1 MSTQEQTE
9 DPRIV
14 KRINDMKA
22 RFLESTSNLLGRLGF
37 ARALGLSF
45 EGQRDYYK
53 VFGYKRVL
61 TFEDYYLKYKRQ
73 GTARRIIDAPVNATW
88 ADPPM
93 LDGGDAFNTKWK
105 EITNNTQLW
114 HTFIKA
120 DTFCGI
126 GAFAGILIGLDD
138 GKELDQ
144 PVTQSASRKITY
156 LQPYMEASLQISE
169 YETDPKNPRFG
180 RPTMYTVSPGRL
192 EDTNL
197 TNVTGAAKMVLKN
210 ALKVHWTRFL
220 HLADNTGENPV
231 LGSSRLECVFNN
243 LDDLLKVLGG
253 SAETYWLA
261 GNRGLHVD
269 VDKEMELE
277 KDDADDLA
285 DEIDEYQ
292 HQLRRVIRT
301 RGVKINNLGSDLA
314 DPTGTYN
321 TIMSEMAASTGIPKR
336 VLMGSEAGQLAS
348 QQDRANWADRMK
360 ERAANFA
367 GPVMLLP
374 FIGLLIQAGVLP
386 QPTELKIT
394 WPDAYK
400 MSPYESAQTSAQMA
414 RSMANVS
421 KAMQTWQTMGVLN
434 AFSLE
439 ECRLIVS
446 FGKHQPIFDSKPSGS
461 MIPKAPVTETAN
473 TGGVGDGF
481 GNTNK

>member
-1 MSTQEQTE
+1 M
-9 DPRIV
+9 
-14 KRINDMKA
+14 
-22 RFLESTSNLLGRLGF
+22 GF
-37 ARALGLSF
+37 ANALGLSF
-45 EGQRDYYK
+45 DGQRDYYK

-61 TFEDYYLKYKRQ
+61 QFEDYYNKYKRQ

-93 LDGGDAFNTKWK
+93 LDGGDAFNRAWK
-105 EITNNTQLW
+105 EVVTSTNLW
-114 HTFIKA
+114 HAFIKA

-126 GAFAGILIGLDD
+126 GAFAGILVGFDD
-138 GKELDQ
+138 GKALDQ
-144 PVTQSASRKITY
+144 PVITSQGRKVTF
-156 LQPYMEASLQISE
+156 LQPYLEVSIQISD
-169 YETDPKNPRFG
+169 YEKNPTNPRFG
-180 RPTMYTVSPGRL
+180 RPTEYLISPGRM
-192 EDTNL
+192 EDTQV
-197 TNVTGAAKMVLKN
+197 TNVTGAAKMLLKDTY
-210 ALKVHWTRFL
+210 KVHWTRFL
-220 HLADNTGENPV
+220 HIADNTGENPV
-231 LGSSRLECVFNN
+231 IGASRLECVFNN

-314 DPTGTYN
+314 DPSGTYN

-374 FIGLLIQAGVLP
+374 FVALLVNAGVLP
-386 QPTELKIT
+386 KPTELKVT

-414 RSMANVS
+414 RSMANVA
-421 KAMQTWQTMGVLN
+421 KAMQTWQTMGVLK
-434 AFSLE
+434 AFSIE

-446 FGKHQPIFDSKPSGS
+446 FGKHQPIFDSKATGT
-461 MIPKAPVTETAN
+461 MIPEAPKEEVKTPST
-473 TGGVGDGF
+473 GVGDGF
-481 GNTNK
+481 GNTNR